1 VSCELSETA
10 TPEDFARPRWVGQP
24 DVLERAQRLSQ
35 KFEEAYGRAPVGVW
49 AAPGRANL
57 MGEYVDF
64 SGGMCLPFAHQY
76 VTLTAAAPRE
86 DGVLNAQSMQDADES
101 VADDRPRSTRID
113 DIEPGV
119 ISGWFGYVAGVAWG
133 MNRVARGA
141 SAHPVAVPELGLPTS
156 FGADLMVDSTV
167 PIGAGLASSAALE
180 CSVALSLF
188 SLNTGNDHPN
198 DALRRA
204 LARACMDAENYIVGA
219 NTGGLDQTASLR
231 SHAGEILA
239 LDCRDFDVVR
249 LPADPALAGLT
260 WLAIDTRAPHKLA
273 DGQYS
278 SRRAECEAA
287 AAVLDVPTLRDA
299 LPEHPT
305 PDDAAAVLDR
315 FDHLLEV
322 GAELTED
329 RENTRLRLRHSMTE
343 MVRSVQ
349 IADELHSD
357 SPDWAFVGRL
367 LVEGHESMRDDCEVT
382 VPELDAAVDGC
393 LSAGALGAKVVGGG
407 FGGSVIALVSLES
420 VDRLAAAV
428 QLCFA
433 QNGFREPLFLTL
445 QPSEAGRRIL

>member
-1 VSCELSETA
+1 MSCELSETA
-10 TPEDFARPRWVGQP
+10 TPEDFARPRWVAQP
-24 DVLERAQRLSQ
+24 DVRERAQRLSQ

-101 VADDRPRSTRID
+101 VADGRPQSTRIE
-113 DIEPGV
+113 DIAPGA
-119 ISGWFGYVAGVAWG
+119 IPGWFGYVAGVAWG
-133 MNRVARGA
+133 MNRVARGE
-141 SAHPVAVPELGLPTS
+141 SAHPVAVTELELAAD

-180 CSVALSLF
+180 CSVALALF
-188 SLNTGNDHPN
+188 SLNTGQDHP
-198 DALRRA
+198 DDPQRRA
-204 LARACMDAENYIVGA
+204 LARSCIEAENHIVGA

-239 LDCRDFDVVR
+239 LDCRDFDVAR

-260 WLAIDTRAPHKLA
+260 WLAVDTRAPHKLA

-287 AAVLDVPTLRDA
+287 AAVLGLPTLRDA
-299 LPEHPT
+299 LPEAPT
-305 PDDAAAVLDR
+305 PDDAAAVLAR
-315 FDHLLEV
+315 FDHLLDA

-329 RENTRLRLRHSMTE
+329 RAKTRLRLRHSMTE

-349 IADELHSD
+349 IAHEMRSD
-357 SPDWAFVGRL
+357 VPDWSRVGHL
-367 LVEGHESMRDDCEVT
+367 LVEGHESMRDDCQVT

-407 FGGSVIALVSLES
+407 FGGSVIALVPLES
-420 VDRLAAAV
+420 VERLAAAV
-428 QLCFA
+428 QLCFTR
-433 QNGFREPLFLTL
+433 NGFREPLFLTL